1 MRQTLLIHDATQT
14 SLLFRKCCMM
24 GKQPDVVSGN
34 HKNAASHLQWE
45 LVCQEG
51 AHQVAGVTS
60 QPQQQEPDGDGAVH
74 VARLAGTVVL
84 PAHRKQTDRQTEL
97 QATAGRY
104 KSSAFGRQ
112 TYGSEDTMKQRMEKR
127 PR

>member
-1 MRQTLLIHDATQT
+1 
-14 SLLFRKCCMM
+14 M

-34 HKNAASHLQWE
+34 HKNATSHLQWE

-60 QPQQQEPDGDGAVH
+60 QPQQQEPDGDGSVH

-84 PAHRKQTDRQTEL
+84 PAHRKQRDRL
-97 QATAGRY
+97 SCGRRPRRY
-104 KSSAFGRQ
+104 KSSVFERQ
-112 TYGSEDTMKQRMEKR
+112 THGSEDTMKQRMEMR

>member
-1 MRQTLLIHDATQT
+1 MRQTLLSHDATQT
-14 SLLFRKCCMM
+14 SLLFSERCMM

-60 QPQQQEPDGDGAVH
+60 QPQQQEPDGDGSVH

-84 PAHRKQTDRQTEL
+84 PAHRKQTDRLSCGRRPDGTRAACL
-97 QATAGRY
+97 KDKLTAV
-104 KSSAFGRQ
+104 
-112 TYGSEDTMKQRMEKR
+112 TT
-127 PR
+127 P